1 MVVTI
6 AQAKFQAEHL
16 GMAFGGLRVEN
27 QVYRPAVRATA
38 ASGRGCVKT
47 IAAIHESKVPQ
58 PASSYGDS
66 EIVLRSSN

>member
-38 ASGRGCVKT
+38 ASGRKDLVGC
-47 IAAIHESKVPQ
+47 Q
-58 PASSYGDS
+58 PTAL
-66 EIVLRSSN
+66 VRRPR